1 MADTIEDGDVG
12 TLEMGEI
19 MDEISAITNGEA
31 IRNLEIPDHSDN
43 GEEDTSEANVITVK
57 QDLSGASATTIQDTL
72 TGACAITIMDLSETA
87 VPEDLSGTSAAMRD
101 RSETSS
107 VAMHDQSD
115 TSSGEMQDLPESSA
129 VTIYDRSETSSGEI
143 QDLPE
148 FRAVTIYDRSETS
161 SGEMQDLPES
171 SAVTIYD
178 RSETCYGEIQ
188 DLPETSE
195 VTIHD
200 QSETSTTS
208 LEDLPGTSDMRIL
221 NLPRTSVYVEA
232 TSYDTPE
239 VGTSS
244 SGIDVVIRN
253 PGTLNNGHHLDGRMD
268 VSSVEKFIEI
278 IESYAI
284 RNEQEINELQT
295 LLDHIFSDDPALA
308 STAEMKIKTYISR
321 MEITECEV
329 CVLRNVYR
337 KRSCCG
343 LSICEDCLR
352 QYLSTQVLQG
362 SVMITCPGVRCQH
375 RLIAQ
380 DIRHSLSSELAAK
393 YDQFMV
399 EVNREPN
406 RKTCPKCSEITT
418 VDLTAVTDKASKDGL
433 RIQCVSCNL
442 DWCFK
447 CQAPWHDGITCKQFQ
462 TGDILLKSWTKSY
475 QNGQVN
481 ARRCPKCKVI
491 RRVLA
496 WFGLMCFFLPWSGL
510 TRPTERG
517 PPTLKN

>member
-12 TLEMGEI
+12 TLEMGDIMGEI

-31 IRNLEIPDHSDN
+31 MRNLEIPDHSDN
-43 GEEDTSEANVITVK
+43 GEEDTPEANAITVK
-57 QDLSGASATTIQDTL
+57 QDLSGASATTIHDTL
-72 TGACAITIMDLSETA
+72 SGACAITILDMPETA
-87 VPEDLSGTSAAMRD
+87 VPEDLSGTSAAMLD
-101 RSETSS
+101 RSEASS
-107 VAMHDQSD
+107 LAIHDQSE

-129 VTIYDRSETSSGEI
+129 VTIYDRSETSSGE
-143 QDLPE
+143 
-148 FRAVTIYDRSETS
+148 
-161 SGEMQDLPES
+161 M
-171 SAVTIYD
+171 
-178 RSETCYGEIQ
+178 Q

-200 QSETSTTS
+200 QSGTNTTS
-208 LEDLPGTSDMRIL
+208 LEDLPGTSVTGIL
-221 NLPRTSVYVEA
+221 NLPRTSDTTTIHTNDSIDVLLNNPKDYIFDASELSETADLSHGGRFFTEVYVEA
-232 TSYDTPE
+232 TSSDTPE

-380 DIRHSLSSELAAK
+380 DIRYSLSSELAAK

-406 RKTCPKCSEITT
+406 RKTCPRCSEITT

-433 RIQCVSCNL
+433 RIQCVSCHL

-481 ARRCPKCKVI
+481 ARRCPKCKV
-491 RRVLA
+491 
-496 WFGLMCFFLPWSGL
+496 
-510 TRPTERG
+510 
-517 PPTLKN
+517 